1 MGLKDETIEEILKTA
16 KDVGLIPTDVRN
28 YKNVLK
34 IKKLRDNATIPEQAT
49 KFAAGWDVTAAKVE
63 QVEDDLVIC
72 YLGFGLDIPEGYKLV
87 LVPRSSL
94 TKTKWILQNSPGQGD
109 SDYKGEYQY
118 RFRALPISYGKRY
131 DSLYTAALV
140 GYDSN
145 ECLYYPEFPYK
156 EGDRIGQ
163 VFLEKVLHIEFEEVE
178 ELTETDRGEGGFG
191 STGK

>member
-1 MGLKDETIEEILKTA
+1 MGLKDETIDEILKTA

-28 YKNVLK
+28 YKNMLK
-34 IKKLRDNATIPEQAT
+34 IKKLRDNATIPKQAT
-49 KFAAGWDVTAAKVE
+49 KFAAGWDVTVAKVE

-118 RFRALPISYGKRY
+118 RFRALPNGLFKTNKSRNPFEASFG
-131 DSLYTAALV
+131 LH
-140 GYDSN
+140 
-145 ECLYYPEFPYK
+145 YPEFPYK
-156 EGDRIGQ
+156 EGERIGQ

-191 STGK
+191 STDV

>member
-1 MGLKDETIEEILKTA
+1 MGLK
-16 KDVGLIPTDVRN
+16 V
-28 YKNVLK
+28 K
-34 IKKLRDNATIPEQAT
+34 IKKLRDNATIPKQAT

-118 RFRALPISYGKRY
+118 RFRALPIK
-131 DSLYTAALV
+131 T
-140 GYDSN
+140 N
-145 ECLYYPEFPYK
+145 ESRNPFEVSFSISYPEFPYK

-163 VFLEKVLHIEFEEVE
+163 VFLEKVLPIEFEEVE
-178 ELTETDRGEGGFG
+178 ELTQTERGEGGFG
-191 STGK
+191 STGV